1 MNSLTENK
9 YSIAWFIRQ
18 CLENAFRGIDKERV
32 LREAENGGISNQVLP
47 NLAFRL
53 TAFLYNAGYTSS
65 IISPGSIRIKLHNQ
79 SLTVAINNVGVF
91 VLDIKGDH
99 FDAGTWKE
107 PVINEEAPIPLN
119 EAAVNPAAKKQ
130 QLQGIPAK
138 LEQHKDLIK
147 LF

>member
-1 MNSLTENK
+1 MNGLTENK

-18 CLENAFRGIDKERV
+18 CLDNAFRGIDKERV

-65 IISPGSIRIKLHNQ
+65 IIPSGSIHIKLHKE
-79 SLTVAINNVGVF
+79 SLAVSIDNVGVF
-91 VLDIKGDH
+91 VLDIKGNN

-107 PVINEEAPIPLN
+107 AVVNDDTPIPLN
-119 EAAVNPAAKKQ
+119 EAATNPAVNKRH
-130 QLQGIPAK
+130 LQGIPAK
-138 LEQHKDLIK
+138 LEQHKNLVK